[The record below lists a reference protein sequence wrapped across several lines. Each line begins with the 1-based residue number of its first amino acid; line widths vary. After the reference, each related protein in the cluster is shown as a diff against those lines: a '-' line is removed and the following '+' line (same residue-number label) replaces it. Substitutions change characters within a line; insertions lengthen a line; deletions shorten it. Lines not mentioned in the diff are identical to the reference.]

1 MRLIEIVQ
9 QYITRCIETSERR
22 TITCY
27 MGTQLK
33 IGRISKANC
42 TKAFY
47 YFGYERWNNVT
58 ACTEIW
64 VINNFVDD

>member
-1 MRLIEIVQ
+1 
-9 QYITRCIETSERR
+9 
-22 TITCY
+22 

-33 IGRISKANC
+33 IGGISKANC

-64 VINNFVDD
+64 VINNFFDDLKSNER